1 MTATSKTSLKLSNGI
16 LSAQRGAIYPG
27 VSAKKSKSSTLRIL
41 SIDGGGIKGIVPATI
56 LVYLEQ
62 RLRELSG
69 KPDTRLTDY
78 FDWVAGSS
86 TGGILACFYLLP
98 DPKNPS
104 RAKLTAEE
112 ALERYLQQGQGA
124 FQRTLLQQTRNKLGI
139 ASEQYSHQKLARQLK
154 RTIGADVTLNE
165 LIRPCIIPTFVDQE
179 EQPLFFNSQS
189 HSTDRF
195 GNLKA
200 WQVAKATS
208 SAPGFF
214 RPTVLKNKQ
223 GQKIECLDGG
233 IWTTDPSLCAYW
245 SARKALCGS
254 NTKQNERKT
263 ILVSLG
269 TGKMSRRFLV
279 KELRKQKEE
288 GRMAFNKMLTKQS
301 GSMKQQILEVFDRYE
316 SEGAYYRL
324 DPQLT
329 EATSAM
335 DNVATENLK
344 ALHEIGLQ
352 YIESEKET
360 LEEIAKKLVDSQ
372 KVI

>member
-16 LSAQRGAIYPG
+16 LSAQRGSVYPG
-27 VSAKKSKSSTLRIL
+27 VSSIKTNTPTLRIL

-124 FQRTLLQQTRNKLGI
+124 FQRTFLQQIRNKLGV
-139 ASEQYSHQKLARQLK
+139 ASERYSHGKLARQLK

-165 LIRPCIIPTFVDQE
+165 LIRPCVIPTFVGQE

-189 HSTDRF
+189 HPSDRMA
-195 GNLKA
+195 NLKA

-214 RPTVLKNKQ
+214 RPTILKDKQ
-223 GQKIECLDGG
+223 GQRIECLDGG

-245 SARKALCGS
+245 SARNALCGS
-254 NTKQNERKT
+254 NTQQNERKT

-288 GRMAFNKMLTKQS
+288 GRIAFNKMLTKKS
-301 GSMKQQILEVFDRYE
+301 GSIKQQILDVFDRYE
-316 SEGAYYRL
+316 SDGAYYRL

-344 ALHEIGLQ
+344 ALHEIGLH
-352 YIESEKET
+352 YIEDEKDT
-360 LEEIAKKLVDSQ
+360 LEEVAEKLVDSQ
-372 KVI
+372 KGI